1 VLAQV
6 GTVLPLIPV
15 KAQIAHNVTVVIL

>member
-1 VLAQV
+1 MIVQ

-15 KAQIAHNVTVVIL
+15 IGAPKSKTPYLS